1 MEHGQRMKHV
11 KNNINCNSW
20 EVSGKEIKK
29 IKSNNESK
37 KISFSDFIISMRYD
51 VTLHINHKKKQV

>member
-29 IKSNNESK
+29 IKSNNESN
-37 KISFSDFIISMRYD
+37 DFIISMRYD